1 MRIVS
6 LIYKWRNY
14 VMEGS
19 MDTKISLTL
28 LAKHYF
34 IYMVQHINLAAVIL
48 LQLINLKKNLES

>member
-1 MRIVS
+1 
-6 LIYKWRNY
+6 
-14 VMEGS
+14 MEGS